1 LIDKEKLGV
10 NKLMHNTLSDCDLYL
25 IEDKEGK
32 TYLLFVFNN
41 YFKIMPAYPG
51 KWDCEESLYRPFGL
65 FGFVFEGEDI
75 NEKIKKKLEELK
87 SVGL

>member
-1 LIDKEKLGV
+1 MIDKEKLGV
-10 NKLMHNTLSDCDLYL
+10 NKIIHNKLSDCELYI
-25 IEDKEGK
+25 IEDNKG
-32 TYLLFVFNN
+32 TYLLFFFGN
-41 YFKIMPAYPG
+41 YFKILPAYPG
-51 KWDCEESLYRPFGL
+51 KWDCEESLYKPFGL